1 MMIRPS
7 DAGATQRAMLR
18 PGWFGEH
25 ACPAGDVWMEEL
37 EVVGVLRHLLRV
49 VFGRDDVLR
58 CGGRAVG
65 EV

>member
-1 MMIRPS
+1 
-7 DAGATQRAMLR
+7 
-18 PGWFGEH
+18 
-25 ACPAGDVWMEEL
+25 MEEL